1 MRAPSREKICVVTDE
16 LTGPDYNGGIGT
28 ACHGLATALAA
39 AGFAVDVLYTRV
51 ANGVVNCHRG
61 SFESQVERFALLGIR
76 LLAIA
81 HQGAWNDFPGKSFAA
96 MNHLQSESYDLVFFN
111 ETHGSAFYPL
121 LSRRSGNP
129 RLARTRFCTVIH
141 SATQWIADING
152 EPVSGVPSI
161 RLMEMERRSVELS
174 DVVFSPSSYL
184 IEKYKS
190 YGWAF
195 PADTRVQRYILP
207 IHQRAGRP
215 AAEGPLPVDE
225 LVFFGRL
232 ERRKGIEVFC
242 GALDRMKHALRGKV
256 VSFLGRDTMAN
267 GRHTLERL
275 LARSASWPFEVRVMQ
290 DFDRDKALDY
300 LQNGHRL
307 AVMPSLEDNS
317 PCVIQECLEL
327 GIPFIAA
334 SGSGGE
340 ELIAPTSR
348 ADCCFAP
355 TVGALVER
363 LEEVLQAGAT
373 AGRLSFDPA
382 QNERALVEWVKGY
395 LSRPAAAVKRDA
407 TAAGGAKGRVTLLV
421 SGTGGEL
428 NGSAVRRFA
437 ALARPHFDEFRTA
450 VVPPSADECQGCG
463 DLPVL
468 SRGAYERFL
477 DEVGTDRTDLL
488 CIWDAALDN
497 SLDWLLRARDHLLG
511 TRDCDAVAGLATV
524 GACPTPERPPA
535 YVSVASAA
543 PTLRQPIVG
552 ASDTLASLSLESNSG
567 FVLMRGAAFRQVREC
582 LPWDPVYARAKQV
595 DDWIDELL
603 SALRAKGGTAELIPD
618 IPVAQC
624 ASRTHFEVFRRG
636 AARRAA
642 LSRRAGHV
650 PGSAPALVSRLGV
663 DRAADREW
671 RAVTGEFLDRAA
683 ARTGV
688 QAAEWSSAGGVSN
701 AHLEQVATA
710 ALATGQMELGKEIL
724 AYFTSVKGA
733 HYFDFT
739 SRVERYWDGLAED
752 LSLALLVERQRCVM
766 SDHRFQP
773 IFLNEGGAKGILLRA
788 NRLED
793 GIGRMAFEVDLTDR
807 PYFHSSVRTLAL
819 GGGQVRFCVAVS
831 AGGRRISRESIAS
844 GSAAVRFDFEIP
856 PDLRG
861 PCTVQLMTELRGD
874 EIATDDAN
882 AVWINPRFARVRLA

>member
-39 AGFAVDVLYTRV
+39 AGFAVDILYTRV

-96 MNHLQSESYDLVFFN
+96 MNHLQSEAYDLVFFN

-174 DVVFSPSSYL
+174 DVVFSPSAYL

-190 YGWAF
+190 YGWTF
-195 PADTRVQRYILP
+195 PADTRVQRYVLP

-215 AAEGPLPVDE
+215 AAEGPLPVEE

-242 GALDRMKHALRGKV
+242 GALDRMKHALRGKT

-275 LARSASWPFEVRVMQ
+275 LARSATWPFEVRVMQ
-290 DFDRDKALDY
+290 DYDRERALDY

-340 ELIAPTSR
+340 ELIDPESR

-355 TVGALVER
+355 SVAALAER
-363 LEEVLQAGAT
+363 LEEVLQAGVS

-382 QNERALVEWVKGY
+382 QNERSLVEWVKGY
-395 LSRPAAAVKRDA
+395 LSRPAALRRDA
-407 TAAGGAKGRVTLLV
+407 TAAGGAKGRITLLV

-437 ALARPHFDEFRTA
+437 AVARPHFDEFRTA
-450 VVPPSADECQGCG
+450 VIPVSADESHGAG
-463 DLPVL
+463 DTPVL
-468 SRGAYERFL
+468 SRGLYDAFVAGIGK
-477 DEVGTDRTDLL
+477 DQGDLV

-497 SLDWLLRARDHLLG
+497 SLDWLLRARDHLLSA
-511 TRDCDAVAGLATV
+511 RDCDAVAGLATV
-524 GACPTPERPPA
+524 GVHPAMERPPA

-552 ASDTLASLSLESNSG
+552 ACDTLASLSLESNSG
-567 FVLMRGAAFRQVREC
+567 FVLMRGAAFGQVREC

-603 SALRAKGGTAELIPD
+603 SALRARGGTAELIPD

-636 AARRAA
+636 AARRNA
-642 LSRRAGHV
+642 LTRRPGHV
-650 PGSAPALVSRLGV
+650 PGSAAALVARLGV

-671 RAVTGEFLDRAA
+671 REVTGEFLERAG

-688 QAAEWSSAGGVSN
+688 AAAEWSSTGGVSN
-701 AHLEQVATA
+701 AHLEQVMVA
-710 ALATGQMELGKEIL
+710 AFATGQVELAKETL

-733 HYFDFT
+733 QYFDYT
-739 SRVERYWDGLAED
+739 SRAERFWDGLADD
-752 LSLALLVERQRCVM
+752 LSLALLVERQRCEL
-766 SDHRFQP
+766 SGHRFQP
-773 IFLNEGGAKGILLRA
+773 IFLTENGAKGILLRA
-788 NRLED
+788 NHIED
-793 GIGRMAFEVDLTDR
+793 GVGRMAFEVDLTDR
-807 PYFHSSVRTLAL
+807 PYFQSSIRTMAL
-819 GGGQVRFCVAVS
+819 GSGQVRFYVAVS
-831 AGGRRISRESIAS
+831 SGGTRISRESVAS
-844 GSAAVRFDFEIP
+844 GNAPVRFDFELP
-856 PDLRG
+856 GELRG
-861 PCTVQLMTELRGD
+861 PCSVQLMTELRSD
-874 EIATDDAN
+874 DPVTDDAN
-882 AVWINPRFARVRLA
+882 ALWINPRFVRAKLA